1 MAGLSA
7 TGLSAW
13 AEEAG
18 WAGVLGSGAEESGSE
33 NYPEENHQ
41 P

>member
-7 TGLSAW
+7 IGLSAW
-13 AEEAG
+13 AEEVG
-18 WAGVLGSGAEESGSE
+18 RAGVLGSGAEESGSE
-33 NYPEENHQ
+33 DCPEENHQ